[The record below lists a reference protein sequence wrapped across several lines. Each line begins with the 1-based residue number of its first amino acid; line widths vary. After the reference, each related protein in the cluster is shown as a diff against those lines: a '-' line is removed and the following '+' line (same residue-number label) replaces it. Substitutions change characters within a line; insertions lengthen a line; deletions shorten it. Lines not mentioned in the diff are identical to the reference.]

1 MPASAVAR
9 WTPAITGMFGTC
21 FGARGETEEDIAG
34 ALMESG
40 YADARRGGRAS
51 QRLRYSS
58 RHRSDSEFLLLRGR
72 RHLAVG
78 RLGIRRLGVL
88 CCIRRLVQPLDFG
101 FRAQLGDV
109 VGLGLAG
116 DILLDLR
123 LDLLEIRRLAAALF
137 LDLDDVPAELRLHG
151 VGDLARLEREG
162 DCREFRHHLL
172 LGEEAEVAAVG
183 RAG

>member
-9 WTPAITGMFGTC
+9 RTPAITGMFGTF

-34 ALMESG
+34 ALMGSG

-78 RLGIRRLGVL
+78 RLGVSRLGRIGRLGVL
-88 CCIRRLVQPLDFG
+88 CRIRRLVQPLDLG

-109 VGLGLAG
+109 IGLGLAG

-123 LDLLEIRRLAAALF
+123 LDLLEIR
-137 LDLDDVPAELRLHG
+137 
-151 VGDLARLEREG
+151 
-162 DCREFRHHLL
+162 
-172 LGEEAEVAAVG
+172 
-183 RAG
+183 